1 MVKLLKKH
9 FGLSDEGAINLYKA
23 SIACFVT
30 NIFIMGLVGI
40 LFLFMKETINLVM
53 NDAVPEYNII
63 FYFLYSIVLLVILYI
78 CIHKQYNLTFLCSY
92 EESANKRISLAERLR
107 KLPLSFFGKRDL
119 ADLTTTIMTD
129 TASLETAFSHFIPE
143 LFGAVISTIVVSIS
157 IIFIDFEMGISLIW
171 VVPVSFLLVIITKK
185 YQDIGNI
192 KNKEIQLDYADG
204 IQECIENIKDI
215 KSNNQVDKHME
226 RIDDKLKAFE
236 KNAVKAEL
244 VTGIFVTSAQMI
256 LKIGVTTSVITGVY
270 RLTSGEI
277 DLFTFIVFMMVATRI
292 FDPLA
297 GALINLAAV
306 FASLLKVKRMK
317 EVEYHPI
324 QEGEKEKVYKK
335 WDIEFQNVHFEY
347 NQGEKVLNGVSF
359 KARQGEITALVGPSG
374 GGKSTVA
381 KLASRFWD
389 PSHGRIILGGN
400 DVTAIE
406 PEELME
412 NYSIVF
418 QDVVLFNNTI
428 MENIRIGKKDATDEE
443 VYKAAKAARCHT
455 FIEKLEDGYKSM
467 IGENGCILSG
477 GERQRISIARA
488 LLKDAPVILLDEATA
503 SLDIENE
510 SLIQEAISKLINDKT
525 VIVIAH
531 RMRTIAQADNIVVLK
546 EGRVEEQGN
555 HTELIDKNNIY
566 SKMVQLQIESNN
578 WVLE

>member
-1 MVKLLKKH
+1 MVKLFKKH

-157 IIFIDFEMGISLIW
+157 ILFIDFEMGISLIW

-226 RIDDKLKAFE
+226 RIDDKLTAFE

-455 FIEKLEDGYKSM
+455 FIEKLEDGYNSM

-510 SLIQEAISKLINDKT
+510 SLIQEAISKLIKDKT

-546 EGRVEEQGN
+546 EGQVEEQGN

>member
-1 MVKLLKKH
+1 MVKLFKKH

-157 IIFIDFEMGISLIW
+157 ILFIDFEMGISLIW

-510 SLIQEAISKLINDKT
+510 SLIQEAISKLIKDKT

-546 EGRVEEQGN
+546 EGQVEEQGN